1 MTSVGETGGSGRVRR
16 IHRGIIHQEDSLSS
30 SRWFT
35 TDEAGRMLHVTDAL
49 LSLGTLQVASRSVRT
64 RKSRGPRFKRE
75 HALFLSLS
83 LSLES
88 RDMENQKRW
97 RTSERVCKSQWKR
110 IFPPPF
116 SRDSVLRANCFTFFR
131 RLLFRR
137 GISKRYSWGRRKMS
151 INSVLIA

>member
-1 MTSVGETGGSGRVRR
+1 MTAVMTSVGETGGSGRVRR

-83 LSLES
+83 LSRIEGYGEPEEVENKRKGLQKSMEEDISPTFFS
-88 RDMENQKRW
+88 RLCSSSKLFHVFSE
-97 RTSERVCKSQWKR
+97 TVVSERDLEE
-110 IFPPPF
+110 IFLGKEENV
-116 SRDSVLRANCFTFFR
+116 D
-131 RLLFRR
+131 
-137 GISKRYSWGRRKMS
+137 
-151 INSVLIA
+151 

>member
-83 LSLES
+83 LSN
-88 RDMENQKRW
+88 RGIW
-97 RTSERVCKSQWKR
+97 RTRRGGEQAKGVCKSQWKR
-110 IFPPPF
+110 ISPTFF
-116 SRDSVLRANCFTFFR
+116 SRLCSSSK
-131 RLLFRR
+131 LFHVFLETVVSERDLEEVFL
-137 GISKRYSWGRRKMS
+137 GKEE
-151 INSVLIA
+151 NVD

>member
-64 RKSRGPRFKRE
+64 RKSRGPQEGAR
-75 HALFLSLS
+75 ALSLS
-83 LSLES
+83 LSLS
-88 RDMENQKRW
+88 NRGIW
-97 RTSERVCKSQWKR
+97 RTRRGGEQAKGFAKVNGRGY
-110 IFPPPF
+110 FPHLF
-116 SRDSVLRANCFTFFR
+116 LETLFFEQTVSRFFGDCCFGEGS
-131 RLLFRR
+131 RR
-137 GISKRYSWGRRKMS
+137 GILGEGGKCR
-151 INSVLIA
+151 LTAF

>member
-83 LSLES
+83 LSRIEGYGEPEKVENKRKGFAKVNGRGYFPHLFLETLFFEQTVS
-88 RDMENQKRW
+88 RFFGD
-97 RTSERVCKSQWKR
+97 C
-110 IFPPPF
+110 
-116 SRDSVLRANCFTFFR
+116 CFGEGS
-131 RLLFRR
+131 RR
-137 GISKRYSWGRRKMS
+137 GILGEGGKCR
-151 INSVLIA
+151 LTAF

>member
-83 LSLES
+83 LSLS
-88 RDMENQKRW
+88 NRGIW
-97 RTSERVCKSQWKR
+97 RTRRGREQAKGFAKVNGRGY
-110 IFPPPF
+110 FPHLF
-116 SRDSVLRANCFTFFR
+116 LETLFFEQTVSRFFGDCCFGEGS
-131 RLLFRR
+131 RR
-137 GISKRYSWGRRKMS
+137 GILGEGGKCR
-151 INSVLIA
+151 LTAF

>member
-35 TDEAGRMLHVTDAL
+35 IDEAGRMLHVTDAL

-97 RTSERVCKSQWKR
+97 RTSERGLQKSMEED
-110 IFPPPF
+110 ISPTFF
-116 SRDSVLRANCFTFFR
+116 SRLCSSSK
-131 RLLFRR
+131 LFHVFSETV
-137 GISKRYSWGRRKMS
+137 ISERDLEEVFLGKEE
-151 INSVLIA
+151 NVD

>member
-16 IHRGIIHQEDSLSS
+16 IHRGIIHQENSLSS

-75 HALFLSLS
+75 HALSLSLS
-83 LSLES
+83 LSRIEGYGEPEEVENKRKGFAKVNGRGYFPHLFLETLFFEQTVS
-88 RDMENQKRW
+88 RFFGD
-97 RTSERVCKSQWKR
+97 C
-110 IFPPPF
+110 
-116 SRDSVLRANCFTFFR
+116 CFGEGS
-131 RLLFRR
+131 RR
-137 GISKRYSWGRRKMS
+137 GILGEGGKCR
-151 INSVLIA
+151 LTAF